1 MPQSPLRICILLK
14 PGIEPEQEL
23 AFELEKALV
32 ARGHKVQLDRQRS
45 LGIGWAQRV
54 EDQLRHADLVLV
66 LLTQRSVQS
75 EMLAFEVEL
84 ADALSSSQEGW
95 PRIVP
100 VRLQLPGVL
109 PPPFDGFLR
118 EHEFYFDEDQGRHR
132 SRQLHWK
139 SPADDAPLLAEL
151 DRRMAEIHLARTQ
164 SQSQST
170 PAPRQ
175 PSPRE
180 PVGGAVPLD
189 SKYYLERPT
198 DSAFREAVQHRESL
212 VLVKGARQMGKTS
225 LLARGL
231 QTARDQGARVVLT
244 DFQKLPSTAFQSYRD
259 FLIALSELAARQLQ
273 LDLVWQRRWNND
285 RAPNVNFEDFW
296 RRDVLGSVAQPTVW
310 AIDELDRIFASNFG
324 SDFCGLLRAWHN
336 ERALDPSGPWREFTV
351 AIAYATEVHL
361 FIRDLN
367 QSPFNVGTRL
377 ALGDFNPAQLTE
389 LNRRHGQPLTSQAE
403 VDRLY
408 QLIGGHPFL
417 ARITFNSLAESGQPF
432 ADFAANALEE
442 SGPYGDHLQRL
453 LLSVIRSPALVE
465 SLQLFLHGA
474 KCPSD
479 DFFRLRSAGVL
490 AGTDATSATFRCTL
504 YQDFL
509 RKHLP
514 TA

>member
-1 MPQSPLRICILLK
+1 
-14 PGIEPEQEL
+14 
-23 AFELEKALV
+23 
-32 ARGHKVQLDRQRS
+32 
-45 LGIGWAQRV
+45 
-54 EDQLRHADLVLV
+54 
-66 LLTQRSVQS
+66 
-75 EMLAFEVEL
+75 
-84 ADALSSSQEGW
+84 
-95 PRIVP
+95 
-100 VRLQLPGVL
+100 
-109 PPPFDGFLR
+109 
-118 EHEFYFDEDQGRHR
+118 
-132 SRQLHWK
+132 
-139 SPADDAPLLAEL
+139 
-151 DRRMAEIHLARTQ
+151 
-164 SQSQST
+164 
-170 PAPRQ
+170 
-175 PSPRE
+175 
-180 PVGGAVPLD
+180 
-189 SKYYLERPT
+189 
-198 DSAFREAVQHRESL
+198 

-231 QTARDQGARVVLT
+231 QTAREQGARVVLT

-310 AIDELDRIFASNFG
+310 AIDELDRIFSSNFG

-336 ERALDPSGPWREFTV
+336 ERALDPTGPWREFTV

-377 ALGDFNPAQLTE
+377 ALGDFNPAQLAE

-417 ARITFNSLAESGQPF
+417 ARITFNSLAESGQTF
-432 ADFAANALEE
+432 ADFTANALEE

-453 LLSVIRSPALVE
+453 LLSVTRSPALVE
-465 SLQLFLHGA
+465 SLQLVLHGA

-490 AGTDATSATFRCTL
+490 AGTDAHSATFRCTL
-504 YQDFL
+504 YQEFL

-514 TA
+514 KT

>member
-1 MPQSPLRICILLK
+1 MTPSPLRICILLK

-23 AFELEKALV
+23 AFELEKSLL
-32 ARGHKVQLDRQRS
+32 ARGHKVQLDRQRT
-45 LGIGWAQRV
+45 LGIGWAQKV
-54 EDQLRHADLVLV
+54 EDQLRQADMVLI

-84 ADALSSSQEGW
+84 ADALSTSQDGW
-95 PRIVP
+95 PRVVP
-100 VRLQLPGVL
+100 IRLQLPGVL
-109 PPPFDGFLR
+109 PAPFDGFLR
-118 EHEFYFDEDQGRHR
+118 EHEFYFDEEQGRHR

-151 DRRMAEIHLARTQ
+151 ERRMVEITQAR
-164 SQSQST
+164 SQ
-170 PAPRQ
+170 APSSASSGQRQ
-175 PSPRE
+175 PLPRE
-180 PVGGAVPLD
+180 AVGGAVPLD

-198 DSAFREAVQHRESL
+198 DNAFREAVQRRESL

-231 QTARDQGARVVLT
+231 QTAREQGARVVLT

-259 FLIALSELAARQLQ
+259 FLISVSELAARQLQ
-273 LDLVWQRRWNND
+273 LDLVWQRRWKND

-296 RRDVLGSVAQPTVW
+296 RRDVLGSVTQPTVW
-310 AIDELDRIFASNFG
+310 AIDELDRIFASDFG

-336 ERALDPSGPWREFTV
+336 ERALDPSGPWRDFTV

-377 ALGDFNPAQLTE
+377 ALGDFTPAQLTE
-389 LNRRHGQPLTSQAE
+389 LNRRHGEPLTSAAE
-403 VDRLY
+403 IERLSR
-408 QLIGGHPFL
+408 LIGGHPFL
-417 ARITFNSLAESGQPF
+417 ARITFNTLLESGQGF
-432 ADFAANALEE
+432 AQFEANALEE

-453 LLSVIRSPALVE
+453 LISVTRSPAVVE
-465 SLQLFLHGA
+465 TLQQVLRGA
-474 KCPSD
+474 PRHPD
-479 DFFRLRSAGVL
+479 HFFRLRSAGVL
-490 AGTDATSATFRCTL
+490 AGTDATDATFRCEL
-504 YQDFL
+504 YQAFL

-514 TA
+514 PA